1 MIGKV
6 KSGIK
11 LKAAGNRESGPLNEN
26 TAPPITDTTKPAS
39 LQTNRLNT
47 FQSLKSRDFKFL
59 WLGIIFM
66 MAGMQMQSIARGY
79 LVYDITSSALL
90 LGLVNVGFAVPML
103 ILSLFGGVAADRINR
118 KRLIQLCQALAAG
131 ASLAIAVSISL
142 EVVTWVHLFIASSL
156 HGIVFAFLVPA
167 RQALIPQLVD
177 RDLLTNALALNAAA
191 FSLMILL
198 APAFA
203 GFLYS
208 IIGPAGVYYVVTS
221 MEIVAVVCTG
231 LIRYK
236 KNDIKKIRVPVFS
249 EIRDGLSYILE
260 NPLVIILIVI
270 GLSFSLLVMPIRM
283 LMPIFIVDIYH
294 RGPDALGLLFSAMGL
309 GALVGSLVIASMGK
323 WKRGLILLSGGIISG
338 VSLILLAVIPVYA
351 AAAAILLFVGV
362 GDSIRR
368 SLNQALILE
377 ITEKQYQGRV
387 ISVYAMNFGFIPLG
401 VLPASAIAELFGVG
415 AASATLGFILIIV
428 CFIILLTRK
437 ELRKI
442 I

>member
-1 MIGKV
+1 M
-6 KSGIK
+6 
-11 LKAAGNRESGPLNEN
+11 
-26 TAPPITDTTKPAS
+26 TDTTKPAS
-39 LQTNRLNT
+39 SQTNRLNT

-208 IIGPAGVYYVVTS
+208 IIGPAGVYYVVTA

-236 KNDIKKIRVPVFS
+236 KNDIKKIKIFS
-249 EIRDGLSYILE
+249 EIREGLSYILK

-401 VLPASAIAELFGVG
+401 VLPASAIAEFFGVG
-415 AASATLGFILIIV
+415 AASATLGFVLIIV